1 MSADAKSS
9 DVKTPLNRPISR
21 NRERLPPTSDINEL
35 HARLRADPRFNP
47 PTPSPWK
54 RAALLLV
61 VFALA
66 WLAFTMRKA
75 LSMEPPE
82 VVHAR
87 RCASHTSAR
96 MYVATDSHS

>member
-1 MSADAKSS
+1 MSVDAKFS

-61 VFALA
+61 VFVLV

-75 LSMEPPE
+75 LSMEQPD
-82 VVHAR
+82 VLYAK
-87 RCASHTSAR
+87 RCASHTVAR
-96 MYVATDSHS
+96 MHVETDSHS